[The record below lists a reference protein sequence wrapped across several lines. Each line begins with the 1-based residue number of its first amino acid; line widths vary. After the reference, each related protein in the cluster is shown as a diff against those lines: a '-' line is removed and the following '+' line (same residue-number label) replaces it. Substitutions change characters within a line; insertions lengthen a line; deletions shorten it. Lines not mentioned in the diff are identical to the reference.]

1 MSGFHPIGFRNYS
14 DYAGTSVMNT
24 KVTFVELSAFEAILP
39 LASGYMQAYAQHDPE
54 VGPRCDFEIFSAP
67 VSADR
72 REVIAELLEKRSDVY
87 AISCYIWNI
96 GFARAV
102 LAALHERLP
111 AAQFILG
118 GPQVMLHAEEYV
130 APEQENVVVCNGE
143 GEKTMLQYLRQVIGD
158 DPDFSAVDGIS
169 FWRSGELVTTEAA
182 ERVRDL
188 MEVPSPFT
196 SGVFEEGK
204 YTTAILETNRGCPFS
219 CGFCFWGAATNDKVH
234 KFEDQ
239 RVRDDITW
247 ISKHD
252 FVSIFIA
259 DANWGMAPRDVELTR
274 HLVECSEENGYPV
287 MVSMAAAKNKP
298 DRMAE
303 ITEILVRGGLLTS
316 QPISLQ
322 SMSSRTLELVDRS
335 NIKPATYTELQRT
348 LREKRISS
356 YIELIWPLPGETLES
371 YKEGIAELCRLRAD
385 TLIVYPQ
392 LLLHNTSIYAKREL
406 LGVQVERV
414 PSDVTEADVVVGT
427 NWVSRAECERG
438 TWFYYAVH
446 SLYNLRGLYY
456 LANYLERS
464 GTRRLEDFFTDAAT
478 YFESRTDTEVASFFR
493 DSVQKLWNYDFHNF
507 GMVAHL
513 VLHSHREEFDGLL
526 VDFARGQ
533 SWWRDAGA
541 RAAFELDLLARPYI
555 YLARPR
561 PPGYDFTELRVEPHG
576 KTASV
581 VDMPADLAALLI
593 DLDVTGL
600 EAGREPL
607 TRLVLDH
614 PRGRKL
620 PFMPERSLEHNASY
634 CQGMVLRLRE
644 YLPTWRPE
652 SEVAALPGRR

>member
-1 MSGFHPIGFRNYS
+1 
-14 DYAGTSVMNT
+14 MNI

-54 VGPRCDFEIFSAP
+54 VGPRCEFEIYSAP

-72 REVIAELLEKRSDVY
+72 EKVIAELLDRRSDVY
-87 AISCYIWNI
+87 AISCYVWNI

-111 AAQFILG
+111 GAAFILG
-118 GPQVMLHAEEYV
+118 GPQVMRHAHEYV

-143 GEKTMLQYLRQVIGD
+143 GEKTMAQYLRQILGGA
-158 DPDFSAVDGIS
+158 PDFAEVPGIS
-169 FWRSGELVTTEAA
+169 FWRGGELVTTEAA

-247 ISKHD
+247 ISKNN
-252 FVSIFIA
+252 FVSLFIA

-274 HLVECSEENGYPV
+274 HLVACSEENGYPV
-287 MVSMAAAKNKP
+287 MVAMAAAKNKP

-303 ITEILVRGGLLTS
+303 ITEILVQGGLLTS

-322 SMSSRTLELVDRS
+322 SMSSRTLDLVDRS
-335 NIKPATYTELQRT
+335 NIKPETYTELQRT

-371 YKEGIAELCRLRAD
+371 FKEGIAELCRLRAD
-385 TLIVYPQ
+385 TLIIYPQ
-392 LLLHNTSIYAKREL
+392 LLLHNTSIYAKRDI

-414 PSDVTEADVVVGT
+414 PSDVTEADVVVAT
-427 NWVSRAECERG
+427 NWVSREEYERG
-438 TWFYYAVH
+438 TWFSYAVH

-464 GTRRLEDFFTDAAT
+464 GVSRFEDFLTDAAT
-478 YFESRTDTEVASFFR
+478 YFESRTDTEVTSFFR
-493 DSVQKLWNYDFHNF
+493 DSVAKLWNYDFHNF

-513 VLHSHREEFDGLL
+513 VLHSHREEFDALL
-526 VDFARGQ
+526 VDFAR
-533 SWWRDAGA
+533 SRPWWDDPRA

-561 PPGYDFTELRVEPHG
+561 LPRHDFTELRVEPRG
-576 KTASV
+576 RTASLV
-581 VDMPADLAALLI
+581 EMPADLAALLI

-600 EAGREPL
+600 ETGRERV

-644 YLPTWRPE
+644 YLPSWRPE
-652 SEVAALPGRR
+652 REAAALPGRR